1 MATLTDTNP
10 PSSGLRHIDALL
22 DTGPGWNWL
31 TPTRTTLYYTFSM
44 VGVGTPATDRITG
57 APAAFN
63 VAQQA
68 AVSALLSYVAS
79 ITGITFV
86 LTGDG
91 AAADLHF
98 ATGNLTDP
106 GFSGY
111 CHWEYSRT
119 ADGAGTLT
127 SYSADAYVFLDNV
140 EWAGIT
146 TSPTLLNGGNEL
158 LLHELGHA
166 LGLKHPFEG
175 TVTLP
180 TSTDDTAHT
189 LMSYTDVGG
198 PYGSYGPY
206 DIAALMYLYGGDGL
220 GGTLG
225 LGGTGA
231 YLVGSEGDDV
241 LTGSPGNDVFEGSAG
256 NDTISGGGGTTD
268 TARYSGN
275 VSQYTVTPRG
285 GGAFVIGG
293 PDGIDSLTA
302 VEFAQFADGLVS
314 LASAGANSPPTGS
327 ISISGTA
334 AQGTAM
340 GVNST
345 LADADGLGAFG
356 YRWQSSPDGNT
367 WTDITGA
374 TASTYAPGET
384 QVGLRIRVIVNY
396 VDGSGFSESVT
407 SPSTSPVANTN
418 DPPTGAVVLTGT
430 VRQGFELTATP
441 VLGDSDGLGVLTYQW
456 QASTDGALWLDVA
469 GATSTLFTPG
479 ADQVGKL
486 VRVRVS
492 YVDGRGQAES
502 IASSATVPV
511 IAANKSPTGTLAIE
525 GTVAQ
530 GEALTVVPA
539 IEDPDGLG
547 TLVLRW
553 QSSADGTAWFDIA
566 GATSTSYTPGQSQV
580 GQKLRVVAAYADGL
594 DTAETFTGAATAAV
608 ANRNDAPAGSLT
620 VTGTGT
626 PRQGAP
632 LTAKNQ
638 ITDADGLG
646 AMSYH
651 WQSSPDGATWTD
663 IEGATLATYT
673 PTEAQVG
680 LRLRVAA
687 SYTDGF
693 GAAETAYS
701 AATQAIGNLNDA
713 PAGSVAI
720 AGLLYDSL
728 VVTAVPTL
736 TDDDGLGAFEYV
748 WQTSPNGS
756 AWAGIAGGTG
766 ASLTLASAQVGQFVR
781 VLVRYV
787 DGHGT
792 TEAVASAT
800 TGPVAAATLGT
811 AGPDV
816 LTGTSSAD
824 VINGL
829 AGADRITGAGGNDL
843 LYGGDGIDTAVY
855 GGNRASYTVADGGA
869 SVTALAG
876 SDGTDALQQ
885 FERLAFAD
893 RSVAFDLGGAAGV
906 TARILGAVFGAASV
920 GNTLYAGIGLGLLDA
935 GSSNDALMQMA
946 LDARLGPGFSNNALV
961 ELLFNNLVG
970 QGPSADEL
978 AYWSGTLSS
987 GQYTA
992 VSLAWMAANLE
1003 FNATNIGLDGLADTG
1018 LAYLPYTPA

>member
-10 PSSGLRHIDALL
+10 PSSGLLHIDALL

-31 TPTRTTLYYTFSM
+31 TPTRTTMYYTFSLG
-44 VGVGTPATDRITG
+44 GVGAPETDRLTG
-57 APAAFN
+57 APTAFN
-63 VAQQA
+63 VAQEA
-68 AVSALLSYVAS
+68 AATALLSYVAS

-98 ATGNLTDP
+98 AAGNLTDP

-111 CHWEYSRT
+111 CHWDYSWT
-119 ADGAGTLT
+119 ADGSGNLT

-140 EWAGIT
+140 EWLAIT
-146 TSPTLLNGGNEL
+146 TAPTLINGGHEL
-158 LLHELGHA
+158 LLHEIGHA
-166 LGLKHPFEG
+166 MGLKHPFEG
-175 TVTLP
+175 AVTLP
-180 TSTDDTAHT
+180 TATDNTAYT

-198 PYGSYGPY
+198 PYGNYGPY
-206 DIAALMYLYGGDGL
+206 DIAALKYLYGGDGL
-220 GGTLG
+220 GGALG
-225 LGGTGA
+225 LGGTA
-231 YLVGSEGDDV
+231 VYLVGSEGDDV
-241 LTGSPGNDVFEGSAG
+241 LTGTAGDDVFEGAAG
-256 NDTISGGGGTTD
+256 NDTISGGSGTGD
-268 TARYSGN
+268 VARYSGTA
-275 VSQYTVTPRG
+275 SQYTITPRG

-293 PDGIDSLTA
+293 PDGIDTLSA
-302 VEFAQFADGLVS
+302 VEYARFADGLVA

-327 ISISGTA
+327 ISISGSA

-340 GVNST
+340 TVIST
-345 LADADGLGAFG
+345 LADADGLGTFG
-356 YRWQSSPDGNT
+356 YRWQSSADRTT
-367 WTDITGA
+367 WADITGA
-374 TASTYAPGET
+374 TASTYTPGET
-384 QVGLRIRVIVNY
+384 EVGLRIRVMVNY

-418 DPPTGAVVLTGT
+418 DPPTGAVVITGT

-441 VLGDSDGLGVLTYQW
+441 VVGDSDGLGVLTYQW
-456 QASTDGALWLDVA
+456 QASTDGALWLDLA
-469 GATSTLFTPG
+469 GATSTQFTPG

-539 IEDPDGLG
+539 IEDADGLG
-547 TLVLRW
+547 TLALRW

-566 GATSTSYTPGQSQV
+566 GATGTTYTPGQSQV
-580 GQKLRVVAAYADGL
+580 GQKLRVVANYTDEL
-594 DTAETFTGAATAAV
+594 DTAEVFIGAETATV
-608 ANRNDAPAGSLT
+608 ANRNDAPGGSLAI
-620 VTGTGT
+620 TGTGS
-626 PRQGAP
+626 PRQGSQ
-632 LTAKNQ
+632 LTATNQ

-646 AMSYH
+646 AMSYR
-651 WQSSPDGATWTD
+651 WQSSPDGTTWSD
-663 IEGATLATYT
+663 IEGATLTRYT
-673 PTEAQVG
+673 PTEEQVG
-680 LRLRVAA
+680 LRLRVTA
-687 SYTDGF
+687 SYTDGY
-693 GAAETAYS
+693 GAAETVSS
-701 AATQAIGNLNDA
+701 AATQAIGNLNDV

-728 VVTAVPTL
+728 VVTAVPAL
-736 TDDDGLGAFEYV
+736 TDDDGLGTFEYV
-748 WQTSPNGS
+748 WQASPNGS

-792 TEAVASAT
+792 TETVASAT

-816 LTGTSSAD
+816 LTGTAATD

-829 AGADRITGAGGNDL
+829 GGADRITGAGGNDL

-855 GGNRASYTVADGGA
+855 GGNRANYTVADGGA

-893 RSVAFDLGGAAGV
+893 QSVAFDLDGAAGT

-946 LDARLGPGFSNNALV
+946 LDARLGPGFSNDALV

-970 QGPSADEL
+970 QGPSAEEL
-978 AYWSGTLSS
+978 AFWSGTLSS

-992 VSLAWMAANLE
+992 VSLAWMAANLD
-1003 FNATNIGLDGLADTG
+1003 FNTANIGLDGLADTG

>member
-10 PSSGLRHIDALL
+10 PSSGLLHIDALL

-31 TPTRTTLYYTFSM
+31 TPTRTTMYYTFSLG
-44 VGVGTPATDRITG
+44 GVGAPETDRLTG
-57 APAAFN
+57 APTAFN
-63 VAQQA
+63 VAQEA
-68 AVSALLSYVAS
+68 AATALLSYVAS

-98 ATGNLTDP
+98 AAGNLTDP

-111 CHWEYSRT
+111 CHWDYSWT
-119 ADGAGTLT
+119 ADGSGNLT

-140 EWAGIT
+140 EWLAIT
-146 TSPTLLNGGNEL
+146 TAPTLINGGHEL
-158 LLHELGHA
+158 LLHEIGHA
-166 LGLKHPFEG
+166 MGLKHPFEG
-175 TVTLP
+175 AVTLP
-180 TSTDDTAHT
+180 TATDNTAYT

-198 PYGSYGPY
+198 PYGNYGPY
-206 DIAALMYLYGGDGL
+206 DIAALKYLYGGDGL
-220 GGTLG
+220 GGALG
-225 LGGTGA
+225 LGGTA
-231 YLVGSEGDDV
+231 VYLVGSEGDDV
-241 LTGSPGNDVFEGSAG
+241 LTGTAGDDVFEGAAG
-256 NDTISGGGGTTD
+256 NDTISGGSGTGD
-268 TARYSGN
+268 VARYSGTA
-275 VSQYTVTPRG
+275 SQYTITPRG

-293 PDGIDSLTA
+293 PDGIDTLSA
-302 VEFAQFADGLVS
+302 VEYARFADGLVA

-327 ISISGTA
+327 ISISGSA

-340 GVNST
+340 TVIST
-345 LADADGLGAFG
+345 LADADGLGTFG
-356 YRWQSSPDGNT
+356 YRWQSSADGTT
-367 WTDITGA
+367 WADITGA
-374 TASTYAPGET
+374 TASTYTPGET
-384 QVGLRIRVIVNY
+384 EVGLRIRVMVNY

-418 DPPTGAVVLTGT
+418 DPPTGAVVITGT

-441 VLGDSDGLGVLTYQW
+441 VVGDSDGLGVLTYQW

-539 IEDPDGLG
+539 IEDADGLG
-547 TLVLRW
+547 TLALRW

-566 GATSTSYTPGQSQV
+566 GATGTTYTPGQSQV
-580 GQKLRVVAAYADGL
+580 GQKLRVVASYTDEL

-620 VTGTGT
+620 VTGTGS
-626 PRQGAP
+626 PRQGAQ

-638 ITDADGLG
+638 LTDADGLG
-646 AMSYH
+646 AMSYR
-651 WQSSPDGATWTD
+651 WQSSPDGSTWTD

-766 ASLTLASAQVGQFVR
+766 ASLTLASAQVGQFLR

-792 TEAVASAT
+792 TETVASAT

-816 LTGTSSAD
+816 LTGTAATD

-829 AGADRITGAGGNDL
+829 GGADRITGAGGNDL

-855 GGNRASYTVADGGA
+855 GGNRANYTVADGGA
-869 SVTALAG
+869 SVAALAG

-893 RSVAFDLGGAAGV
+893 QSVAFDLDGAAGT

-946 LDARLGPGFSNNALV
+946 LDARLGPGFSNDALV

-970 QGPSADEL
+970 QGPSAEEL

-992 VSLAWMAANLE
+992 VSLAWMAANLD
-1003 FNATNIGLDGLADTG
+1003 FNTANIGLDGLADTG